1 MRPKLSLML
10 CSLVLGSG
18 VAMASP
24 SSSDDVTAAIVRTRD
39 DGVRVA
45 YHAAETVIAERDLQT
60 AQIEMNTSRER
71 WDAAIRADNSDEAAR
86 WAEAHLRAQ
95 EATKEAYN
103 RVVGERAERDIAR
116 ADFRRDAA
124 EAKRAKKLARTR
136 G

>member
-24 SSSDDVTAAIVRTRD
+24 SAPQDVTAAVARTHD
-39 DGVRVA
+39 DGSRVA

-60 AQIEMNTSRER
+60 ARIEMNTTRER
-71 WDAAIRADNSDEAAR
+71 WDAAIRADNSDEAAH
-86 WAEAHLRAQ
+86 WALAHLNAQ
-95 EATKEAYN
+95 DAAKDAYN
-103 RVVGERAERDIAR
+103 RVVAERAERDLAR
-116 ADFRRDAA
+116 ADFRRDAR
-124 EAKRAKKLARTR
+124 EAQRAKKLARTR